1 MEAIFERQMW
11 QLMASFLKYLGPV
24 PEGAC
29 NPPCFFVKCL
39 LTSIDTPTLSEV
51 LLWRTAMKTI
61 FVLDEKNYTEDMPA
75 EVRYTVR
82 ALIEREGRLAMQK
95 SASGDYKIPGG
106 GMEPGEDRMEALA
119 REVLEETG
127 LTILRDSVQEIGET
141 IELRRDACDE
151 TKRFVRYTY
160 FYRAEA
166 GTSVLS
172 LHLTESEKELGF
184 TAVWADPNECIAANR
199 RSLSAKYCTERDTKF
214 LEWYVAGRQAL
225 SGAEKAKVL
234 QRTAL

>member
-1 MEAIFERQMW
+1 
-11 QLMASFLKYLGPV
+11 
-24 PEGAC
+24 
-29 NPPCFFVKCL
+29 
-39 LTSIDTPTLSEV
+39 
-51 LLWRTAMKTI
+51 MKTI

-82 ALIEREGRLAMQK
+82 ALIERAGRLAMQK

-106 GMEPGEDRMEALA
+106 GMDPGEDRMEALA

-166 GTSVLS
+166 GTSVRS

-214 LEWYVAGRQAL
+214 LEWYVAERQAL
-225 SGAEKAKVL
+225 SGAEKAQVL